1 MSPIPPPALPG
12 SLADLDLRVDRS
24 AELPVYLQLKQ
35 QLECAVRD
43 GRQPAGA
50 PLPSERALAA
60 ALGLSRMTV
69 RRAYEALVEAGLVE
83 QRHGAGTFVR
93 GQALEQPLERLTSY
107 SEATRL
113 SGYEPGSELVTV
125 EQVPASG
132 RVAQALEVEPGAPL
146 LRLLRLRTADGE
158 PLELQD
164 AYLPPRF
171 LELSIVELTQSG
183 SLYRTLDTQFGV
195 RPLRGRQWVGARQPT
210 SLELRHLRLSRDVPV
225 LSKERITYGLDER
238 PIEYV
243 LAVARSDKYRL
254 VVHMAEEQAGY

>member
-1 MSPIPPPALPG
+1 
-12 SLADLDLRVDRS
+12 
-24 AELPVYLQLKQ
+24 
-35 QLECAVRD
+35 
-43 GRQPAGA
+43 
-50 PLPSERALAA
+50 
-60 ALGLSRMTV
+60 
-69 RRAYEALVEAGLVE
+69 
-83 QRHGAGTFVR
+83 
-93 GQALEQPLERLTSY
+93 PLERLTSY

-158 PLELQD
+158 PLQRQD

-171 LELSIVELTQSG
+171 LELSIVELSQSG
-183 SLYRTLDTQFGV
+183 SLYRTLDTLFGV

-243 LAVARSDKYRL
+243 LAVARGDKYPL
-254 VVHMAEEQAGY
+254 VVHMAEEQAGCRACTKRARLPRAAPRRAVAVVPASARRLRRGPHGLDGGLELHAQPLEARAGHPVGV